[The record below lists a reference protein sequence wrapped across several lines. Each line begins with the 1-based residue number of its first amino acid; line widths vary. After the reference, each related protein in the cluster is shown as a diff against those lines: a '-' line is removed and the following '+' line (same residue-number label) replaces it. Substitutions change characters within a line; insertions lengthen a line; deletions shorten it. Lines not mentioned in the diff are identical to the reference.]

1 MFRVE
6 HADNDYSDYYQ
17 RLEELVAT
25 VVSQE
30 SCSLHVTQ
38 TLRPKCSAQQMA
50 KYLNHLLQQPDWD
63 IVALDSSASAEDTKE
78 IWESFDDFHL
88 HLRDIPPKKETRLP
102 EAYLSRERRH
112 QRCGYITKQ
121 LFTKK
126 CHKLK
131 KHEKISFLYY
141 IAAVVATFAACYFLH
156 FASKRK
162 N

>member
-1 MFRVE
+1 M
-6 HADNDYSDYYQ
+6 
-17 RLEELVAT
+17 LG
-25 VVSQE
+25 
-30 SCSLHVTQ
+30 
-38 TLRPKCSAQQMA
+38 QQMA
-50 KYLNHLLQQPDWD
+50 NILTISCNNLIGISLPLIAQLLPG
-63 IVALDSSASAEDTKE
+63 DTKE

-88 HLRDIPPKKETRLP
+88 HHRDIPPKKETRLP